1 MKNLHHFGF
10 TLFRGALFP
19 EDIDPGRDECC
30 LLDRELERE
39 DFDLAD
45 AEANAFRRLPEDRL
59 FLLED
64 LLELCLEPPRLP
76 DVPRLPRLLRPEL
89 CLSRDG

>member
-10 TLFRGALFP
+10 VVFRGVLFP
-19 EDIDPGRDECC
+19 EETDPGREEC

-59 FLLED
+59 L
-64 LLELCLEPPRLP
+64 
-76 DVPRLPRLLRPEL
+76 
-89 CLSRDG
+89 